1 MRIAVLAI
9 CFFLPSLMAAQPLL
23 VDGLFEDWNAR
34 PVLAADAAGD
44 DGGSGVD
51 FTALKITH
59 DDRFLY
65 IRFNTTAEV
74 ILQEDN
80 TLRLYIDT
88 DFDASTGQQLQGL
101 GAELQW
107 NFAGRSGTLRIGGS
121 TRSIDHADIGLYPAP
136 TYSSTDFEIALRRDV
151 TFGGQP
157 LYTADSVRVALA
169 VIEAGGDRIPDAG
182 GAAYGT
188 GGEGLP
194 VPPETLIGESPREAV
209 RLLTWNTLQD
219 GLIDEQRQPAFA
231 RVLKAVR
238 PDIMCFQECWDASAG
253 QVLLFVR
260 SVIDPPPGRSW
271 RTLKLDQGNVLIT
284 HLDIEDSWVL
294 QNNYRETA
302 SLLATQAGK
311 KMLLFNC
318 HFRCCSAD
326 LERQQE
332 ADGVIRFI
340 RDAKSP
346 GGEITLDE
354 GTPIVLTGD
363 LNLVGDRRQIETLL
377 TGDIADNTLYGP
389 DEKPDWDGSDMA
401 LCVSR
406 HPRSR
411 IAHTWQ
417 NPRSS
422 YAPSIL
428 DYILYT
434 GSSMSVT
441 HDMVINTADMSAA
454 QLQQY
459 ALESDDCATASD
471 HLPRFADLAWDDEV
485 AVDPV
490 AVPEQLAIDAL
501 WPQPARDRLHLR
513 LGSAHRPVAITVTDL
528 LGRTVLQHPTL
539 SVKQT
544 ELDITVLRPG
554 TYFLQVSD
562 GQHTTARMFVV
573 E

>member
-9 CFFLPSLMAAQPLL
+9 CFFLPSLAAAQPLL
-23 VDGLFEDWNAR
+23 VDGLFGDWNAR
-34 PVLAADAAGD
+34 PALTVDATGD

-51 FTALKITH
+51 FATLKITH
-59 DDRFLY
+59 DERFLY

-74 ILQEDN
+74 VLQEDN

-101 GAELQW
+101 GAELIW
-107 NFAGRSGTLRIGGS
+107 NFAGRSGTLRVGGS

-151 TFGGQP
+151 IFDGRP
-157 LYTADSVRVALA
+157 LYSADSLRVALA
-169 VIEAGGDRIPDAG
+169 VIEANGDRIPDTG
-182 GAAYGT
+182 GAAYGLD
-188 GGEGLP
+188 GEGLP
-194 VPPETLIGESPREAV
+194 APPETMIGEPRAEGV

-219 GLIDEQRQPAFA
+219 GLIDAQRQPAFA
-231 RVLKAVR
+231 RVLRAVQ
-238 PDIMCFQECWDASAG
+238 PDIMCFQESFDGSAG

-260 SVIDPPPGRSW
+260 SVIDPPTGRAW

-284 HLDIEDSWVL
+284 HLDVEESWVL

-302 SLLATQAGK
+302 SLLSTPSGR
-311 KMLLFNC
+311 KMLLINC

-340 RDAKSP
+340 RDAKTP

-363 LNLVGDRRQIETLL
+363 LNLVGDRLQIETLL
-377 TGDIADNTLYGP
+377 TGDIADNTRYGP
-389 DEKPDWDGSDMA
+389 DEKPDWDGGDMA

-411 IAHTWQ
+411 IAHTWR

-428 DYILYT
+428 DYIIYT
-434 GSSMSVT
+434 GSSMSVM

-459 ALESDDCATASD
+459 ALESDDCETASD
-471 HLPRFADLAWDDEV
+471 HLPRFADLLWEAQV
-485 AVDPV
+485 TVGPV
-490 AVPEQLAIDAL
+490 AAANGLTINAL
-501 WPQPARDRLHLR
+501 WPQPACDRLQLR
-513 LGSAHRPVAITVTDL
+513 LGGAHRPVAITVTDL
-528 LGRTVLQHPTL
+528 LGRSVLKMPAV
-539 SVKQT
+539 SAMQT
-544 ELDITVLRPG
+544 AVDIGALRSG
-554 TYFLQVSD
+554 TYFLRVSD
-562 GQHTTARMFVV
+562 GRRSTATLFVV